1 MNFITIEREEPDRS
15 HREEY
20 YNSEN
25 ETEKVRKKEDDR
37 EKNFTTFAKNILKV
51 NEIVSHPK
59 EKKEETSSDES
70 SETDSIDSESARMME
85 ALLKKK
91 KRAKEEKASGKK
103 RMSERVS
110 SSSEEEEKEDDNKNS
125 SKRAKKKEGTA
136 LYEEQP
142 VEASTKRGEEELEE
156 LFALDSVRTFQ
167 KKLAEDVAKILKKD
181 LLDEAASKVQNVRPT
196 EKPKKKMPAKKKSP
210 KKKSAPKKKKSTSKS
225 SKGNSIKVSKSF
237 LKKLQNLSKK
247 K

>member
-20 YNSEN
+20 YNSDNSEN

-110 SSSEEEEKEDDNKNS
+110 SSSEEEEEEEDNKNS

-210 KKKSAPKKKKSTSKS
+210 KKKSAPKKKNQPPSLPRGTP
-225 SKGNSIKVSKSF
+225 
-237 LKKLQNLSKK
+237 LKFQNLF
-247 K
+247 